1 LARSSV
7 ASSRE
12 GIKNSAVTSFQPR
25 VAFLGTP
32 EPAVSSLKALAG
44 RCRVHAVFCGP
55 DRPQGRGRVVEAP
68 PVKRAANKLGLEIH
82 QPEKWNLDSTKLLWD
97 SLNID
102 MALVVA
108 YGHIL
113 PSWMIDG
120 CRLGV
125 WNLHFSLLPRWRGAA
140 PVNHAILAGDAE
152 TGVSLMKITPGM
164 DAGPVLAQRKRPITM
179 QSVADALLAELAE
192 DAASLLQTNLETIFS
207 GSADVC
213 PQDEKLVTLAPKLKK
228 EMARLDLTRGAVE
241 LHRQIRAFQPW
252 PGAEFQLDGTVIK
265 VLEAGSI
272 MISDAPPGTLT
283 WDKGGVRLSA
293 GAGDAIELI
302 MLQRPGKPAQSAGQV
317 MQFWGTKGAIAL
329 LG

>member
-1 LARSSV
+1 L
-7 ASSRE
+7 
-12 GIKNSAVTSFQPR
+12 T
-25 VAFLGTP
+25 
-32 EPAVSSLKALAG
+32 ALAG
-44 RCRVHAVFCGP
+44 LCDVHVVFCNP
-55 DRPQGRGRVVEAP
+55 DRPQGRGRVVEPP
-68 PVKRAANKLGLEIH
+68 PVKRVALKLGLEIH
-82 QPEKWNLDSTKLLWD
+82 QPEKWNLDAARLLWD
-97 SLNID
+97 SLKID

-113 PSWMIDG
+113 PSWMLDS

-164 DAGPVLAQRKRPITM
+164 DAGPLLAQRKRPITM
-179 QSVADALLAELAE
+179 ESVADALLAELAE
-192 DAASLLQTNLETIFS
+192 DAASLLQNNIGTIFS
-207 GSADVC
+207 GAANVC

-228 EMARLDLTRGAVE
+228 EMARLDLTKGALE

-272 MISDAPPGTLT
+272 LTSDEPPGTLT

-293 GAGDAIELI
+293 GSGNAIELI
-302 MLQRPGKPAQSAGQV
+302 TLQRPGKPAQLAGRV
-317 MQFWGTKGAIAL
+317 MQFWGAKGVIAL
-329 LG
+329 L